1 MILNGAETYCFRLR
15 NELGNPMKRKIWVF
29 NLILAILIF
38 VLLGWMLFQKSRVPE
53 TNTDA
58 LTPEMEIPAGGET
71 LDEQP
76 GNSNKDDSLENGDD
90 QLNETDTEADSITD
104 DTSNAGSQTNESG
117 DNSGD
122 IVTPEF

>member
-1 MILNGAETYCFRLR
+1 M
-15 NELGNPMKRKIWVF
+15 
-29 NLILAILIF
+29 
-38 VLLGWMLFQKSRVPE
+38 LLQKSRVPE